1 MSGSLFLIEMKK
13 LLLSSLISLSLL
25 PAIIAAPALE
35 DLFPAETVFLAA
47 FPDYAAAERNFDS
60 GVMGRLWNSAEVK
73 SFREKLEKGFE
84 DKVLGNI
91 EERFGIDIEAFEE
104 IANGPVAFAIVQG
117 KAPEEQPEFLLL
129 IDAGKKTFTL
139 GRTISRLERD
149 WKRKGRKVSRT
160 TLGQKKFTSLIGASG
175 KEIMHLG
182 REKGLFF
189 AGTDTDLLEAVLERF
204 TRKRAGSLSANPTF
218 ASDKAMVLD
227 GADAYVWA
235 DFNQVLPKLIS
246 SAPDGDELG
255 LNIQDIL
262 NSLGLD
268 GFKSM
273 AAVFKEQQDGACFD
287 IFIGLPEKKRTGFL
301 GLLEMKRID
310 SSPTEFVPATAQL
323 FQRWRIDIAATWSNF
338 EKLLNDMA
346 PDIGSIVEFTVNLLG
361 KDKDQNFDFKKSFFN
376 NLGDDMILYQ
386 LETDIKNQKAGG
398 LSSFI
403 GLVSTPNSDELIK
416 AIGAIPG
423 ILPPPLNEAT
433 MLPRRLGDHS
443 VYSFDFVLD
452 STDGGDLK
460 TGILFGEKDGYLVW
474 STNPDLLQLHLDGS
488 SNRALSSRSGLSK
501 AAEQVGGLKS
511 GFFGYLDGQSSIQH
525 FARWIRET
533 GMLETVYSEIVMADI
548 GESDIGDWLDFSLLP
563 SDEKIGKFFDFA
575 VFGLEREPQG
585 ITLKYFSP
593 TPTSKSRR

>member
-1 MSGSLFLIEMKK
+1 MKK
-13 LLLSSLISLSLL
+13 LLFSSLIALSLL
-25 PAIIAAPALE
+25 PATIAAPALE

-47 FPDYAAAERNFDS
+47 FPDYAAAERDFDS
-60 GVMGRLWNSAEVK
+60 GVMGRLWNSTEMR

-84 DKVLGNI
+84 DNLLGNI
-91 EERFGIDIEAFEE
+91 EERFGIEIDAFEE

-117 KAPEEQPEFLLL
+117 KTPGEQPAFLLL

-149 WKRKGRKVSRT
+149 WKRKGRKVGRT
-160 TLGQKKFTSLIGASG
+160 TLGSKKFTTLIGASG
-175 KEIMHLG
+175 KEVLHLG

-189 AGTDTDLLEAVLERF
+189 AGTDTGILEEVLERYSGKG
-204 TRKRAGSLSANPTF
+204 TGSLSTNPIF
-218 ASDKAMVLD
+218 ASDKAMVLE

-235 DFNQVLPKLIS
+235 DFSQVLPQLIS
-246 SAPDGDELG
+246 SAPDGTDLG

-273 AAVFKEQQDGACFD
+273 AAAFQEQKYGASFD
-287 IFIGLPEKKRTGFL
+287 IFIGLPEEKRTGFL

-310 SSPTEFVPATAQL
+310 SAPNEFVSADAQL
-323 FQRWRIDIAATWSNF
+323 FQRWRIDIAATWSNL
-338 EKLLNDMA
+338 EKLLNDTA
-346 PDIGSIVEFTVNLLG
+346 PDIGSMVEFTVNLLG

-376 NLGDDMILYQ
+376 NLGDDIILYQ
-386 LETDIKNQKAGG
+386 LEADMKNQEAGG
-398 LSSFI
+398 LNSLL
-403 GLVSTPNSDELIK
+403 GLVSTPNPDELIK

-433 MLPRRLGDHS
+433 MLPRRLGEHS

-452 STDGGDLK
+452 SGAGDDLK
-460 TGILFGEKDGYLVW
+460 TGILFGAKDGYLVW
-474 STNPDLLQLHLDGS
+474 STNPNLLQLHLDGS
-488 SNRALSSRSGLSK
+488 PTRALSSRAGLFK

-511 GFFGYLDGQSSIQH
+511 GFFGYLDGPSSIQH
-525 FARWIRET
+525 VVSWIRET
-533 GMLETVYSEIVMADI
+533 GILDVVYSAIVMDDI
-548 GESDIGDWLDFSLLP
+548 GEADPGGWLDFSLLP

-593 TPTSKSRR
+593 TPTSKKPR